1 MNKYVYF
8 NQLKSCRTNAPD
20 GHYPIRYLDYEFDIN
35 NKDYLYTRDKV
46 RVKDGI
52 IDLDSVDLCCKE
64 IIEVNKFTERDI
76 TLESINFLDYI
87 FEVEFDI
94 L

>member
-1 MNKYVYF
+1 MNKYVNF
-8 NQLKSCRTNAPD
+8 GQLESCLTNAPD
-20 GHYPIRYLDYEFDIN
+20 GHYPIRYEDFEFK
-35 NKDYLYTRDKV
+35 KDYLYTRDKV

-52 IDLDSVDLCCKE
+52 IDLDSVDLCCKK
-64 IIEVNKFTERDI
+64 IIEDNEFNERDV
-76 TLESINFLDYI
+76 TLESINFLNYF